1 MEGNEVPPR
10 AKITKEMV
18 IDAAFEVARETGAE
32 NINARTVAK
41 KLNCSTQP
49 VMYHFATIEELKKAA
64 YAKTDWYHTEYLMN
78 TGQGDIMLGIGL
90 NYIRFAIEEPH
101 LFRFLFQSGFAVE
114 NSLLEM
120 IDSEELVPVLSV
132 MQEAM
137 NMSMKQT
144 KEVFVTLALFVHG
157 YASIIAN
164 NSLEYDEKLIT
175 THLERVYTGAI
186 LATQEETK

>member
-1 MEGNEVPPR
+1 MPPK

-32 NINARTVAK
+32 NVNARTVAK

-49 VMYHFATIEELKKAA
+49 VMYHFATIEKLKRAVYEKS
-64 YAKTDWYHTEYLMN
+64 DWYHTEYLMN
-78 TGQGDIMLGIGL
+78 ITKPQEGVMLGIGL

-101 LFRFLFQSGFAVE
+101 LFRFLFQSGFAAE

-120 IDSEELVPVLSV
+120 IDSKELIPVLSA

-137 NMSMKQT
+137 NMSIEQT
-144 KEVFVTLALFVHG
+144 KEVFLTIALFAHG

-164 NSLEYDEKLIT
+164 NSLEYDEKLVSA
-175 THLERVYTGAI
+175 HLERAYRGAV
-186 LATQEETK
+186 LATQEKMK